1 VVAVWEAVL
10 GALVTFA
17 VAVAA
22 LWQRWGQLKSKLR
35 AVRELVDE
43 LDEALRDDRVT
54 EEEWRRLWEK
64 LKALVE
70 G

>member
-1 VVAVWEAVL
+1 VWETVL
-10 GALVTFA
+10 GALAAFL
-17 VAVAA
+17 VALAA
-22 LWQRWGQLKSKLR
+22 AWRHWGRFKGKLR